1 MQKDQPVNNKPNA
14 SQPKETRV
22 IFVRHGET
30 LWNTQGRMMGQ
41 LNSPLTSKGEQQVLA
56 LGARLKA
63 YPISALYSSDL
74 GRAMQTAQA
83 IADASGLEINQDQG
97 LREIHMGNF
106 QGYTYAEIAEKFP
119 AEWQGYQG
127 AGQYTYPI
135 PNGESHAQKSIR
147 SVETLNR
154 LTDQHVGETIVMVSH
169 AGILRAVFEYVLQ
182 LPPNN
187 RERFQRNNATFNM
200 FSKIGDHWSLVVWG
214 DQTHLSEALS
224 D

>member
-1 MQKDQPVNNKPNA
+1 MQANQSKESLTQENKTP
-14 SQPKETRV
+14 ETRV

-30 LWNTQGRMMGQ
+30 QWNTQARMMGQ
-41 LNSPLTSKGEQQVLA
+41 LNSPLTPKGEQQVLA
-56 LGARLKA
+56 LGERLKP

-83 IADASGLEINQDQG
+83 IADASGLEITQDKG
-97 LREIHMGNF
+97 LREIHMGDF

-119 AEWQGYQG
+119 DEWQGYQG
-127 AGQYTYPI
+127 EGQYTYQT

-147 SVETLNR
+147 AVETLNR

-182 LPPNN
+182 LPPNHQH
-187 RERFQRNNATFNM
+187 RFQRNNATFNL
-200 FSKIGDHWSLVVWG
+200 FSKIGDHWSLAVWG
-214 DQTHLSEALS
+214 DETHLSEALRG
-224 D
+224 